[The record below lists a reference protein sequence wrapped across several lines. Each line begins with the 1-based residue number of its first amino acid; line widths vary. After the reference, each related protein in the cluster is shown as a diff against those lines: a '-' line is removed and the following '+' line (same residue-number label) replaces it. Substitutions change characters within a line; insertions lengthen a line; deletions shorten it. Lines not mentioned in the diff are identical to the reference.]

1 MPRKGDKI
9 SLRHSDDR
17 QLCMLSLPAL
27 VWYIVFCY
35 LPMFG
40 LVIAFKKYR
49 VAPGKGFLWSFI
61 HNSEWC
67 GLDNFRFLFA
77 NNAETTIRILL
88 NTVGYNALFI
98 LLDIAIPVVLAIILE
113 RVYSRRLARFGQAAL
128 LLPHFLSWVVVG
140 YFVYAFLATD
150 NGLINRLLTTV
161 GLSPVRWYQK
171 EASAAWP
178 FFFVLLHLW
187 KSTGFGVVIYLA
199 AIKGIDSSIYDAAM
213 IDGASCGQQ
222 TRYITLPLLKRVML
236 VMLTLSVGRIFYSD
250 FGLFYRTTRN
260 ASSLTPVFQTIDVY
274 VYNSLFNTSR
284 PVYGYIS
291 AAGFLQSVLGCA
303 MMLMVNAVIRK
314 TDYSARLF

>member
-1 MPRKGDKI
+1 
-9 SLRHSDDR
+9 
-17 QLCMLSLPAL
+17 
-27 VWYIVFCY
+27 
-35 LPMFG
+35 MFG

-49 VAPGKGFLWSFI
+49 VAPGKGFIWSFI

-67 GLDNFRFLFA
+67 GLDNFKFLFVG
-77 NNAETTIRILL
+77 NSDTTLRILI

-98 LLDIAIPVVLAIILE
+98 ILDIAVPVALAIILE
-113 RVYSRRLARFGQAAL
+113 RIYSRRLAQMGQMAL

-150 NGLINRLLTTV
+150 NGLFNRLLAII

-171 EASAAWP
+171 EASAIWP
-178 FFFVLLHLW
+178 FFLVFLHLW
-187 KSTGFGVVIYLA
+187 KATGFGVVIYTA
-199 AIKGIDSSIYDAAM
+199 AIRGIDSAIYEAAM
-213 IDGASCGQQ
+213 IDGASCRQQ

-236 VMLTLSVGRIFYSD
+236 VMLVLSMGQIFYSD

-274 VYNSLFNTSR
+274 VYNSIFNTSR

-291 AAGFLQSVLGCA
+291 ATGFLQSVLGCA
-303 MMLMVNAVIRK
+303 MMLSVNAVIRRI
-314 TDYSARLF
+314 DYNSRLF